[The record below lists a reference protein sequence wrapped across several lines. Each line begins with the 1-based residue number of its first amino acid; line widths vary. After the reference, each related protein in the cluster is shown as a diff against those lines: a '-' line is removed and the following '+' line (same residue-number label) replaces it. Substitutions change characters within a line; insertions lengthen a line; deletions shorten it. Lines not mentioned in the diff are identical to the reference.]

1 MNEKFSLAPFFLA
14 GMILLLRLAAPP
26 DSRASSGDAAKGRE
40 IFASRCTVCHTIG
53 GGEKIGP
60 DLKGVAGSRSETW
73 LKKFISNPDH
83 LIKSGDPEAN
93 RLLKEFK
100 GLEMPTL
107 GLSPAQVGDVIAY
120 FKSSVPPSRAQAPPP
135 APPSVAAAPAPA
147 PLAPAQTPVRGPR
160 PARPPAPPAAALPPG
175 SAEAGQRLFVGSIP
189 FQKGGPPCAS
199 CHDAAVLPFPGG
211 GTLGPDL
218 TGAFAKLGA
227 KGMKS
232 ILGTLSS
239 PTMKP
244 VFHGRALTPQ
254 EKDDLEAFLQN
265 AGVRSLIGRTMQIGL
280 SALGGLLILVLA
292 VWLFGRNRPGTGPGS
307 PVERSA
313 GEGGA
318 ER

>member
-1 MNEKFSLAPFFLA
+1 MNEKFSFAPFLLA

-53 GGEKIGP
+53 GGKKVGP
-60 DLKGVAGSRSETW
+60 DLKGIAGLRSESW

-93 RLLKEFK
+93 RLLKEFQ

-107 GLSPAQVGDVIAY
+107 GLSREQVGDVIAY

-135 APPSVAAAPAPA
+135 APASVAAAPAPA
-147 PLAPAQTPVRGPR
+147 PPAPAQTPARSPQ
-160 PARPPAPPAAALPPG
+160 PAQPPTPPAAVLPPG
-175 SAEAGQRLFVGSIP
+175 SAVAGQRLFVGSVP
-189 FQKGGPPCAS
+189 FQKEGPSCAS

-218 TGAFAKLGA
+218 TGAFAKLGT
-227 KGMKS
+227 KGMKF

-244 VFHGRALTPQ
+244 LFDGRALSRE

-265 AGVRSLIGRTMQIGL
+265 AGVQSLIGRTMQIGL

-292 VWLFGRNRPGTGPGS
+292 IWLLGQNRPGTGPGS

-318 ER
+318 KR